1 MVLLFLSAQ
10 VARGLLK
17 TFGARSFTPFHS
29 KLETNKW
36 TSIAVNKS
44 PDPRYGHFSFVHKG
58 NLYIYGGMTYWGP
71 SAEVWMYDTKTW
83 TKQEPISLLE
93 KIPTGLIGPACVFL
107 TNNNQTR
114 LAVFGG
120 MTSKGVTMRKL
131 HYFDIETRQWSLAD
145 HQNSVGLSGASAV
158 YHEATNSI
166 YYFGGMINQTIRNTI
181 PYQYSLDQELW
192 FAHAP
197 RFDPLDSRPVGWNGT
212 MYIPASSD
220 GTDNNLDDPKGDG
233 SYNST
238 TRNLQNPAMY
248 DAISGV
254 WAAVGLA
261 GSDMVVMYG
270 GMRPFGLGTTIEES
284 CLIRTMYLYDIC
296 KYWLLD
302 ISLLLP
308 HVIFDRVNIGD

>member
-1 MVLLFLSAQ
+1 
-10 VARGLLK
+10 
-17 TFGARSFTPFHS
+17 
-29 KLETNKW
+29 
-36 TSIAVNKS
+36 
-44 PDPRYGHFSFVHKG
+44 VHKG
-58 NLYIYGGMTYWGP
+58 DLYIYGGITNWSP
-71 SAEVWMYDTKTW
+71 VAEVWIYDTKTW
-83 TKQEPISLLE
+83 TKPPPINQE
-93 KIPTGLIGPACVFL
+93 KTPTGTVGPACVFL
-107 TNNNQTR
+107 TNNNQAR

-120 MTSKGVTMRKL
+120 MTKEGVTMREL
-131 HYFDIETRQWSLAD
+131 HFYDIETRQWSLAD

-212 MYIPASSD
+212 MYIPTSSD
-220 GTDNNLDDPKGDG
+220 GVDNNLDDPKGDE

-238 TRNLQNPAMY
+238 TRDLQNPAMY

-254 WAAVGLA
+254 WAPVGLA

-270 GMRPFGLGTTIEES
+270 GMRPFGLGTTKEPS
-284 CLIRTMYLYDIC
+284 CFIRTMYLYDLC
-296 KYWLLD
+296 KCHLQM
-302 ISLLLP
+302 IVVAIESTP
-308 HVIFDRVNIGD
+308 